1 MHVGL
6 GDLGAKLRRS
16 MGVLAKDV
24 GDRLDGHAPGEAQR
38 VDDTSLDER
47 FAFQDAQEELSNLR
61 EARHVDSRS
70 AKQLGGNVVHFFGRQ
85 LDRRLFLHRHRLR
98 PRRIDR
104 KRIVLEAFV
113 LFRRPRQWFLRVP
126 PRLGICA
133 GRVHRRVR
141 RWRVRHVR
149 HVRRVRRRNTRCG
162 RWRTRKPRR
171 PARPLRRRRQRPAP
185 RAARRRERSVA
196 VAAVHRRRR
205 QKRARRLY

>member
-38 VDDTSLDER
+38 VNDTSLDER
-47 FAFQDAQEELSNLR
+47 FAFQDAQEELRNLR

-141 RWRVRHVR
+141 RWRVRHF
-149 HVRRVRRRNTRCG
+149 RRVRRRNTRCG
-162 RWRTRKPRR
+162 RWRTRQPRR